1 MSPSAAVIW
10 QRRPRALRDSTTK
23 PLTHRPIAP
32 SIHHA
37 PVTRFA
43 PAPTGLLHLGH
54 LVNAVY
60 VWGLARRHHGR
71 VLLRI
76 EDHDRGRSRDHF
88 ESAILDDLEW
98 LGLEPDEPPIEAL
111 RRGPSPYRQSDRA
124 DRYAEVIAGLR
135 HRGLVYPCRCS
146 RRDIAD
152 TGAAPP
158 GAEARYPGT
167 CRELGLDSDE
177 AVGLRVI
184 MDPGEETFIDVLLGT
199 HHQTPARQCGDVLVR
214 DRLGQWTYQFAVT
227 VDDWDQEVDLV
238 IRGEDL
244 LSSTGRQIRLAR
256 LIGRPDPPTFLHHP
270 LVLKPSGEKLS
281 KANRDTGLAELRQ
294 AGVSPETLLGE
305 AAFRGGLLEEA
316 RPLEVEELPGLFG

>member
-1 MSPSAAVIW
+1 MVIW
-10 QRRPRALRDSTTK
+10 HRRPRALRDSTSK
-23 PLTHRPIAP
+23 PPTYRPIT
-32 SIHHA
+32 STIHHA

-98 LGLEPDEPPIEAL
+98 LGLEPDAPPIEVL
-111 RRGPSPYRQSDRA
+111 RHGPSPYRQSDRA
-124 DRYAEVIAGLR
+124 TRYEEVLAQLR
-135 HRGLVYPCRCS
+135 PRGLVYPCRCS

-152 TGAAPP
+152 SVTPAP
-158 GAEARYPGT
+158 GTETRYPGT
-167 CRELGLDSDE
+167 CRDHRPDPDE
-177 AVGLRVI
+177 AVGLRVT
-184 MDPGEETFIDVLLGT
+184 MEPGEETFVDVLLGT
-199 HHQTPARQCGDVLVR
+199 QRQAPARQCGDVLVR

-227 VDDWDQEVDLV
+227 VDDWDQEIDLV

-256 LIGRPDPPTFLHHP
+256 MIGRPDPPTFLHHP

-281 KANRDTGLAELRQ
+281 KANKDTGLADLRQ
-294 AGVSPETLLGE
+294 AGITPETLLGE
-305 AAFRGGLLEEA
+305 AAFRGGLLAEA
-316 RPLEVEELPGLFG
+316 RPLEVAELPGLFG

>member
-1 MSPSAAVIW
+1 VN
-10 QRRPRALRDSTTK
+10 RVGTSTRSRSCGWPTIANY
-23 PLTHRPIAP
+23 LPIAL
-32 SIHHA
+32 SIHPA

-43 PAPTGLLHLGH
+43 PAPTGFLHVGH

-76 EDHDRGRSRDHF
+76 EDHDRGRCRDHYQ
-88 ESAILDDLEW
+88 SAILDDLEW
-98 LGLEPDEPPIEAL
+98 LGLEPDSPRIESL
-111 RRGPSPYRQSDRA
+111 RHGPSPFRQSDRGT
-124 DRYAEVIAGLR
+124 RYAEVIKGLSD
-135 HRGLVYPCRCS
+135 RGLVYPCRCS

-152 TGAAPP
+152 GVAAAP
-158 GAEARYPGT
+158 GTETRYPGT
-167 CRELGLDSDE
+167 CRKRRPRPDE
-177 AVGLRVI
+177 QVGLRVI
-184 MDPGEETFIDVLLGT
+184 MEPGEETFTDMLLGT
-199 HHQTPARQCGDVLVR
+199 QHQAPDSQCGDVLVR

-227 VDDWDQEVDLV
+227 VDDWDQGVDLV

-256 LIGRPDPPTFLHHP
+256 LMGRADQPIFLHHP

-281 KANRDTGLAELRQ
+281 KANQDTGLAELRQ
-294 AGVSPETLLGE
+294 AGVSPEMLLGE

>member
-1 MSPSAAVIW
+1 VEPVAND
-10 QRRPRALRDSTTK
+10 L
-23 PLTHRPIAP
+23 PIAL
-32 SIHHA
+32 SIHHT

-43 PAPTGLLHLGH
+43 PAPTGFLHLGH

-60 VWGLARRHHGR
+60 VWGLARRYHGQ

-98 LGLEPDEPPIEAL
+98 LGLEPDAPPIEAL
-111 RRGPSPYRQSDRA
+111 RQGPSPYRQSDRA
-124 DRYAEVIAGLR
+124 TRYAEVLAGLR
-135 HRGLVYPCRCS
+135 HRELVYPCCCS
-146 RRDIAD
+146 RRDIAAD
-152 TGAAPP
+152 VTAVP
-158 GAEARYPGT
+158 GSETRYPGT
-167 CRELGLDSDE
+167 CRECRPDPDE
-177 AVGLRVI
+177 AAGLRLI
-184 MDPGEETFIDVLLGT
+184 MEPGEETFIDVLLGT
-199 HHQTPARQCGDVLVR
+199 QRQEPAHQCGDVLMR

-227 VDDWDQEVDLV
+227 VDDWDQGIDLV

-256 LIGRPDPPTFLHHP
+256 MIGRPDQITFLHHP

-294 AGVSPETLLGE
+294 AGVTPETLLGE

-316 RPLEVEELPGLFG
+316 RPLEVAELPGLFG